1 MQLKSFSAHRGPA
14 LVQIWSYFL
23 VAFERYS
30 HPGQIW
36 QARQITTTITTTIR
50 IITTITTLNYT
61 YLNFERYLHC
71 QNSFFQPSLF
81 SSFFPSFLLPS
92 LSFFTHT
99 NTYTMSS
106 TTHKPPKPKSFSASS
121 ATGSSRSSSHLD
133 AESQALKSKYSKQ
146 LETLRELFPDWKDED
161 LLPVL
166 AETEG
171 SLEEAIERI
180 SSGKH
185 YLILPSFFF
194 LITATISLWNFFFQ
208 VLC

>member
-1 MQLKSFSAHRGPA
+1 MPGSSPTPRSRAGSDMALLFDDYTVFRSRASFGNQNNNNNNNKNNNNKIII
-14 LVQIWSYFL
+14 LTTIK
-23 VAFERYS
+23 
-30 HPGQIW
+30 
-36 QARQITTTITTTIR
+36 TTITTTLYVLEFR
-50 IITTITTLNYT
+50 ATLAKTLFAN
-61 YLNFERYLHC
+61 LL
-71 QNSFFQPSLF
+71 FFP
-81 SSFFPSFLLPS
+81 FFPSFLLPP
-92 LSFFTHT
+92 LSFSTHT

-133 AESQALKSKYSKQ
+133 AESQALKNKYSKQ

-180 SSGKH
+180 SSGMH
-185 YLILPSFFF
+185 
-194 LITATISLWNFFFQ
+194 
-208 VLC
+208 